1 MIRFTPKGFRQA
13 DWDAAAA
20 GFDGG
25 NLMQSWAY
33 GEAKAA
39 ADGWQVERG
48 VLTDEAGATVGIA
61 QTLLRPLPVVGGG
74 LAWINRGPLVRP
86 SRDGFEPALYG
97 AALDALR
104 EHYAERGGYYLRIAP
119 GIRDGEVATL
129 SVNGFSV
136 TAAPGWA
143 SAVLDLAPDA
153 GELRAGLRQNWRNGL
168 NRAERGGA
176 RLVRGTDESLFEAF
190 LAEYAAFVTSRG
202 IETTVTVKLLRAL
215 QQTLPTD
222 RKMSCYRAFD
232 GGTPLGSALIVHHG
246 DTAEYLAG
254 TLLDAGRPFSIGQ
267 LLLWR
272 AIEDARSAGLRRF
285 DLGGMDAERTPRG
298 IYDFKRGVSGA
309 PYRLMPEIEARPT
322 GLRARLVRW
331 RVRRARG
338 ENSVP
343 ATAP

>member
-1 MIRFTPKGFRQA
+1 MIC
-13 DWDAAAA
+13 
-20 GFDGG
+20 
-25 NLMQSWAY
+25 S
-33 GEAKAA
+33 
-39 ADGWQVERG
+39 
-48 VLTDEAGATVGIA
+48 
-61 QTLLRPLPVVGGG
+61 
-74 LAWINRGPLVRP
+74 
-86 SRDGFEPALYG
+86 
-97 AALDALR
+97 
-104 EHYAERGGYYLRIAP
+104 
-119 GIRDGEVATL
+119 
-129 SVNGFSV
+129 
-136 TAAPGWA
+136 
-143 SAVLDLAPDA
+143 
-153 GELRAGLRQNWRNGL
+153 
-168 NRAERGGA
+168 
-176 RLVRGTDESLFEAF
+176 
-190 LAEYAAFVTSRG
+190 
-202 IETTVTVKLLRAL
+202 
-215 QQTLPTD
+215 
-222 RKMSCYRAFD
+222 RAFD